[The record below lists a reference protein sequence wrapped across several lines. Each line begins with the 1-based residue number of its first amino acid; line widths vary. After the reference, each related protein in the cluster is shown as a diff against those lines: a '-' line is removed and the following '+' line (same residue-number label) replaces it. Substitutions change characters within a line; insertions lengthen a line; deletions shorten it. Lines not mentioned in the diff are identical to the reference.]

1 MKNETKT
8 KINLQYF
15 AEDPKAEVKAE
26 PKAEETQP
34 RKQEGEFNSAAEFK
48 KAYQELK
55 DNTVPKEEFDK
66 ANERIAEMTRAL
78 IDGTKYSAPKGGEPV
93 KEKSVK
99 ELAKEFTEDGIDNLE
114 VAKRAL
120 AYREAVIKE
129 FGVDPMVDIHSEDP
143 EGDAQKAQNY
153 VDVLTECIDNSGGSN
168 TVFTAMFNERIKDTP
183 IANAKAKGRRA

>member
-1 MKNETKT
+1 MTNETKT

-26 PKAEETQP
+26 PKGEETQP

-78 IDGTKYSAPKGGEPV
+78 IDGTKYSAPKGEEPV

-143 EGDAQKAQNY
+143 DGDAQKAQNY
-153 VDVLTECIDNSGGSN
+153 VDVLKECIDNSGGSN

>member
-1 MKNETKT
+1 MTNETKT

-26 PKAEETQP
+26 PKGEETQP

-48 KAYQELK
+48 KAYEELK
-55 DNTVPKEEFDK
+55 NNSVPKEQYEK
-66 ANERIAEMTRAL
+66 ARSEIAEMTKAL
-78 IDGTKYSAPKGGEPV
+78 IDGTKISAPKGEEPV
-93 KEKSVK
+93 KEKSIK
-99 ELAKEFTEDGIDNLE
+99 ELAKGFTEGGLENLE
-114 VAKRAL
+114 MAKRAL
-120 AYREAVIKE
+120 AYRDAVIKE
-129 FGVDPMVDIHSEDP
+129 FGVDPMVDIHSDDP
-143 EGDAQKAQNY
+143 EGDEQKAQNY